1 MEINSSSSSMNQY
14 FSSRPSSNEKVAYG
28 IGQANRD
35 DVTLSDRAKYLQMQ
49 DKNQQ
54 DDLSLLE
61 GSEGEKEPSDEAI
74 RVTTTIGR
82 NAAAGNYTR
91 AEAME
96 IYRSIQSLL

>member
-14 FSSRPSSNEKVAYG
+14 FSSKAQTNEKVAYG
-28 IGQANRD
+28 IGQANRE
-35 DVTLSDRAKYLQMQ
+35 DVTLSDKAKYMQMQ
-49 DKNQQ
+49 DRNNQ
-54 DDLSLLE
+54 DDISLLE
-61 GSEGEKEPSDEAI
+61 GSEGEQEASDDAI

-96 IYRSIQSLL
+96 IYRSIQNLL

>member
-14 FSSRPSSNEKVAYG
+14 FSPRQQPSEKIAYG

-35 DVTLSDRAKYLQMQ
+35 EVSLSDKAKFMQMREQ
-49 DKNQQ
+49 NRQ
-54 DDLSLLE
+54 DDISLLNGNE
-61 GSEGEKEPSDEAI
+61 PEDEPSDEAI
-74 RVTTTIGR
+74 RVTSTIGR

-96 IYRSIQSLL
+96 IYRSIQNLL

>member
-1 MEINSSSSSMNQY
+1 MEINSSSSSINQY
-14 FSSRPSSNEKVAYG
+14 FSSRRQTSEKVAYG

-35 DVTLSDRAKYLQMQ
+35 DVSLSDKAKFMQMREQ
-49 DKNQQ
+49 NQQ

-74 RVTTTIGR
+74 RVTSTIGR

-91 AEAME
+91 SEAME
-96 IYRSIQSLL
+96 IYRSIQNLL

>member
-1 MEINSSSSSMNQY
+1 MEINASSSSSNQY
-14 FSSRPSSNEKVAYG
+14 FSSKQADSEKIAYG

-35 DVTLSDRAKYLQMQ
+35 DVTLSDKAKYMQMRES
-49 DKNQQ
+49 NQQ
-54 DDLSLLE
+54 DNLSLLE

-74 RVTTTIGR
+74 RVTSTIGR

-91 AEAME
+91 SEAME

>member
-14 FSSRPSSNEKVAYG
+14 FSSRPSSSEKVAYG